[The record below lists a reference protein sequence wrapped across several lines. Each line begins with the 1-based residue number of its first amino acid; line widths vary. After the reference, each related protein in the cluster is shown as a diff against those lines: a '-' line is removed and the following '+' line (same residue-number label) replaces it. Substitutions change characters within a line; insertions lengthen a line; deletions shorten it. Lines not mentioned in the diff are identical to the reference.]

1 MIYKGWIPTVSER
14 LSYSFIGESTH
25 PGPTTSRNVADQCSR
40 LIISCQ
46 HRPDLLD
53 SAIPFLK
60 SLLARLFSGIISDFW
75 FICIAKCDNEDVH
88 APLKGT
94 LYPTV
99 AKTSRFAAHYGNES
113 QLTERALRAV
123 TAVVSAIIRSHQRC
137 DRETL
142 RKTRFEPAM
151 LARDA
156 LLSNFLCNTG
166 VYLIED
172 AKTWKRSIRHAIQ
185 EIFKKLDDFS
195 KPKNNNSDVALD
207 AYLKENGI
215 DEQIKNL
222 ERQSLY
228 SAQFS
233 LERNGVVAMFP
244 SPCTATEEPSADTES
259 CCKDNH
265 ENSQDEVYT
274 QLFYFLKDIAH
285 IHQHHRPTTDTLSRL
300 YLKLSGESDLAW
312 INQTLKTLYS
322 KVLEYKRNRHGD
334 DYPSTLGLL
343 AYVDAFVKIA
353 KKSLADKEHKNLVL
367 RNHDTLPHCCKNF
380 TLRSPLRERI
390 PAYREGSACCH
401 GCGIRDY
408 PIAPAV
414 RSGNV
419 AQNALRACYAGTRRA
434 FVKFFMQHWGLKASI
449 HASQLDHQAD
459 ASRRAKYFDLMRS
472 SFFSIVVVL
481 IAAAGLGNIIRDD
494 IMINIPAPD
503 EFNLIK
509 FLANAAINYPFEL
522 LLVVLAIVIA
532 LPRVRV
538 SDKFHFGGILSFR
551 WVKDIVIIFIV
562 FAKTRLSAAILSI
575 LFALLILGLS
585 IYLNGT

>member
-1 MIYKGWIPTVSER
+1 MPAMIYKGWIPTASER

-94 LYPTV
+94 LY
-99 AKTSRFAAHYGNES
+99 
-113 QLTERALRAV
+113 
-123 TAVVSAIIRSHQRC
+123 
-137 DRETL
+137 
-142 RKTRFEPAM
+142 
-151 LARDA
+151 
-156 LLSNFLCNTG
+156 
-166 VYLIED
+166 LIED

-222 ERQSLY
+222 EGHLERQSLY
-228 SAQFS
+228 SEQFS

-265 ENSQDEVYT
+265 ENNQDKVYA

-285 IHQHHRPTTDTLSRL
+285 IHQHHCPTTDTLSRL
-300 YLKLSGESDLAW
+300 YPKLSGESDLAW

-367 RNHDTLPHCCKNF
+367 RNHDTL
-380 TLRSPLRERI
+380 
-390 PAYREGSACCH
+390 
-401 GCGIRDY
+401 
-408 PIAPAV
+408 
-414 RSGNV
+414 
-419 AQNALRACYAGTRRA
+419 
-434 FVKFFMQHWGLKASI
+434 KASI

-459 ASRRAKYFDLMRS
+459 ASRRAKYFDVMRS

-585 IYLNGT
+585 IYFYSKTPEIVDRLTSLLVAIVSF